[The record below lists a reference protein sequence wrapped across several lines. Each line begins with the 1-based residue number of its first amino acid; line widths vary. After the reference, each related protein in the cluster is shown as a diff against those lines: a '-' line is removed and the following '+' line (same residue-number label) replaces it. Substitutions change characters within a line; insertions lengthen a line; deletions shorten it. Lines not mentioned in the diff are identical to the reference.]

1 MECGVAPFPRPPPA
15 GEGENWFCLVQSPW
29 LITLDF

>member
-1 MECGVAPFPRPPPA
+1 MNVGQPPSPGPLPR
-15 GEGENWFCLVQSPW
+15 GEGENRFCLVQSPW